1 VSKVDLISTLDRKG
15 LIMKLRQGFSLIE
28 LLVVVAIIGI
38 LAAIGSVGYENYT
51 TSAKN
56 KVTITNAKA
65 IADYFKVCMHDG
77 GVENCQTYTSGKI
90 SREFKI
96 NPFTAEGLDN
106 QGNPLDRSYK
116 FTIADDSCVGSVGE
130 IAWDANFTE
139 LKYCLSDGA
148 AKSISIE

>member
-1 VSKVDLISTLDRKG
+1 
-15 LIMKLRQGFSLIE
+15 MKLKQGFSLIE

-77 GVENCQTYTSGKI
+77 GPDNCRTYTSAKI

-96 NPFTAEGLDN
+96 NPFTAEGIDA
-106 QGNPLDRSYK
+106 QGAPLDRSYR
-116 FTIADDSCVGSVGE
+116 FAITNFDTDSCEGSVGE

-139 LKYCLSDGA
+139 LKYCLSEGS
-148 AKSISIE
+148 AKSIPIE

>member
-1 VSKVDLISTLDRKG
+1 
-15 LIMKLRQGFSLIE
+15 MKLKEGFSLIE

-77 GVENCQTYTSGKI
+77 GPDNCRTYTSAKI

-96 NPFTAEGLDN
+96 NPFTAEGVDT
-106 QGNPLDRSYK
+106 QGAPLDRTYK
-116 FTIADDSCVGSVGE
+116 FTITDPNTCEGSVGE
-130 IAWDANFTE
+130 IAWDDNFTE

-148 AKSISIE
+148 AKSISID

>member
-1 VSKVDLISTLDRKG
+1 
-15 LIMKLRQGFSLIE
+15 MKLRQGFSLIE

-38 LAAIGSVGYENYT
+38 LAAIGSVGYESYT

-77 GVENCQTYTSGKI
+77 GPDNCRTYTSAKI

-96 NPFTAEGLDN
+96 NPFTAEGVDA
-106 QGNPLDRSYK
+106 QGQPLDRTYK
-116 FTIADDSCVGSVGE
+116 FSITDPNTCEGSIGE
-130 IAWDANFTE
+130 IAWDTNFTE
-139 LKYCLSDGA
+139 LTYCLSDGA
-148 AKSISIE
+148 AKSIAIE

>member
-1 VSKVDLISTLDRKG
+1 
-15 LIMKLRQGFSLIE
+15 MKLKQGFSLIE

-77 GVENCQTYTSGKI
+77 GVQNCQTYTSGKI

-96 NPFTAEGLDN
+96 NPFTAETDDN
-106 QGNPLDRSYK
+106 GNPVDRSYR
-116 FTIADDSCVGSVGE
+116 FAITDFATDSCESSVGE

-139 LKYCLSDGA
+139 LKYCLSDGT
-148 AKSISIE
+148 AKSIPIE

>member
-1 VSKVDLISTLDRKG
+1 
-15 LIMKLRQGFSLIE
+15 MKLRQGFSLIE

-77 GVENCQTYTSGKI
+77 GAQNCQTYTSGKI

-96 NPFTAEGLDN
+96 NPFTPEFDD
-106 QGNPLDRSYK
+106 QGAPFNRSYR
-116 FTIADDSCVGSVGE
+116 FAITDPNTCEGSVGE
-130 IAWDANFTE
+130 IAWDDNFTE
-139 LKYCLSDGA
+139 LQYCLSDGA
-148 AKSISIE
+148 AKSIPIE

>member
-1 VSKVDLISTLDRKG
+1 
-15 LIMKLRQGFSLIE
+15 MKLKQGFSLIE

-77 GVENCQTYTSGKI
+77 GPVNCRTYTSAKI

-96 NPFTAEGLDN
+96 NPFTAEGVDA
-106 QGNPLDRSYK
+106 QGAPLDRTYK
-116 FTIADDSCVGSVGE
+116 FTITDPNTCEGSVGE
-130 IAWDANFTE
+130 IAWDADFTE
-139 LKYCLSDGA
+139 LKYCLSEGA
-148 AKSISIE
+148 ANSIPIE

>member
-1 VSKVDLISTLDRKG
+1 
-15 LIMKLRQGFSLIE
+15 MKLKQGFSLIE

-38 LAAIGSVGYENYT
+38 LAAIGSVGYESYT

-77 GVENCQTYTSGKI
+77 GPVNCRTYTSAKI

-96 NPFTAEGLDN
+96 NPFTAEGVDA
-106 QGNPLDRSYK
+106 QGAPLDRTYK
-116 FTIADDSCVGSVGE
+116 FTITDQNTCEGSVGE

-139 LKYCLSDGA
+139 LQYCLSDGA
-148 AKSISIE
+148 AKSISID